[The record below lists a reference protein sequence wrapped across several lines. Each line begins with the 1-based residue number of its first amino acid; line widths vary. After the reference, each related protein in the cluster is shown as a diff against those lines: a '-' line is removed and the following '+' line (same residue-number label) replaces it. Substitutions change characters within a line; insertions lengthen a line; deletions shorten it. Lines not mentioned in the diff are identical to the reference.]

1 MWPMPL
7 RNVAHE
13 PQAVWEALKAGNQR
27 VLDGETVDVR
37 EIYNREGLTHGQD
50 PRVVVISCSDS
61 RVPIEHVFNIGFG
74 DAFVIRTAG
83 HILDDAVLASLDYAL
98 AALKPNLLVV
108 LGHQSCGAVGAAT
121 GFVAGGE
128 LPTGLQRPIIEKVA
142 ASALV
147 AGPNATTDDVE
158 REHTR
163 QTVAQLVASVP
174 NVRRL
179 LDERVLG
186 VIGARY
192 LLEDSSV
199 ETLQT
204 FGVE

>member
-1 MWPMPL
+1 MTSSPAPAAGDAEGTGP
-7 RNVAHE
+7 VAVQE
-13 PQAVWEALKAGNQR
+13 PQVWQRHLGDPGDVGHGDREEVEHIGHGCAVEVAVG
-27 VLDGETVDVR
+27 
-37 EIYNREGLTHGQD
+37 
-50 PRVVVISCSDS
+50 
-61 RVPIEHVFNIGFG
+61 
-74 DAFVIRTAG
+74 G
-83 HILDDAVLASLDYAL
+83 HPA
-98 AALKPNLLVV
+98 V
-108 LGHQSCGAVGAAT
+108 LGHHGVVVG
-121 GFVAGGE
+121 GGE

-179 LDERVLG
+179 LDEGALG

-204 FGVE
+204 FGVD

>member
-1 MWPMPL
+1 M
-7 RNVAHE
+7 
-13 PQAVWEALKAGNQR
+13 
-27 VLDGETVDVR
+27 
-37 EIYNREGLTHGQD
+37 
-50 PRVVVISCSDS
+50 
-61 RVPIEHVFNIGFG
+61 
-74 DAFVIRTAG
+74 
-83 HILDDAVLASLDYAL
+83 
-98 AALKPNLLVV
+98 
-108 LGHQSCGAVGAAT
+108 GAAT

-179 LDERVLG
+179 LDEGALG

-204 FGVE
+204 LGVK

>member
-1 MWPMPL
+1 M
-7 RNVAHE
+7 
-13 PQAVWEALKAGNQR
+13 
-27 VLDGETVDVR
+27 
-37 EIYNREGLTHGQD
+37 
-50 PRVVVISCSDS
+50 
-61 RVPIEHVFNIGFG
+61 
-74 DAFVIRTAG
+74 
-83 HILDDAVLASLDYAL
+83 
-98 AALKPNLLVV
+98 
-108 LGHQSCGAVGAAT
+108 
-121 GFVAGGE
+121 
-128 LPTGLQRPIIEKVA
+128 
-142 ASALV
+142 

-174 NVRRL
+174 NVRRP

-204 FGVE
+204 LGVE

>member
-1 MWPMPL
+1 MAEDHQQ
-7 RNVAHE
+7 VGFE
-13 PQAVWEALKAGNQR
+13 GGEGVVEGGY
-27 VLDGETVDVR
+27 DG
-37 EIYNREGLTHGQD
+37 
-50 PRVVVISCSDS
+50 VVK
-61 RVPIEHVFNIGFG
+61 N
-74 DAFVIRTAG
+74 
-83 HILDDAVLASLDYAL
+83 
-98 AALKPNLLVV
+98 
-108 LGHQSCGAVGAAT
+108 
-121 GFVAGGE
+121 VAGGD

-163 QTVAQLVASVP
+163 QTVAQLVVSVP

-179 LDERVLG
+179 LDEGALG
-186 VIGARY
+186 VVGARY